1 MKTKLTELL
10 GIKYPV
16 IQGGMAWTS
25 DAVLAAAVSNA
36 GGAGIIGSGG
46 RTVEWTRDE
55 VRKAKS
61 LTDKPFGVNVMLM
74 APNIA
79 EIIAMLCEEKVA
91 FVTLGAGNPVPH
103 IPAFHAAGIKVIP
116 VVPNVK
122 LAKRIEAAGADA
134 MVIEGMEAGGH
145 IGKQTTMALMENVL
159 PQIKSVPVLVA
170 GGISDGRALAAAL
183 LMGAAGVQM
192 GSRFLL
198 TEECPANPVAKEA
211 IVKATDTDSVATG
224 YSRNLGVRCLAN
236 TFTDAYTA
244 REIAGAPKEE
254 LMAMGTGTNR
264 KGIVEG
270 DIVNGTVMCGQSLNV
285 LNDILALQ
293 GCYGAY
299 YCRSQR
305 GYCQRTENRA
315 VKIKAKNMHC
325 LLCTNNTGCPVEIQ
339 SKAVHAFLLY
349 FTWSVIIQLIWL
361 HSGNRLLNRSI
372 TAAILSASMA
382 A

>member
-25 DAVLAAAVSNA
+25 DANLAAAVSNA

-55 VRKAKS
+55 VRKAKG
-61 LTDKPFGVNVMLM
+61 LTAKPFGVNVMLM
-74 APNIA
+74 APNIT
-79 EIIAMLCEEKVA
+79 EIIEMLCEEKVA

-103 IPAFHAAGIKVIP
+103 IATFHAAGIKVIP
-116 VVPNVK
+116 VVPSVK

-134 MVIEGMEAGGH
+134 MVVEGMEAGGH

-159 PQIKSVPVLVA
+159 PVVQSIPVLVA

-183 LMGAAGVQM
+183 LMGAEGVQM

-198 TEECPANPVAKEA
+198 TTECPAHPAAKEA

-236 TFTDAYTA
+236 AFTDAYTA
-244 REIAGAPKEE
+244 KEIAGAPKEE
-254 LMAMGTGTNR
+254 LMQMGTGTNR
-264 KGIVEG
+264 KGILEG
-270 DIVNGTVMCGQSLNV
+270 DTVNGTVMCGQSLNV
-285 LNDILALQ
+285 LNDVLPCKDVMERIIA
-293 GCYGAY
+293 
-299 YCRSQR
+299 
-305 GYCQRTENRA
+305 E
-315 VKIKAKNMHC
+315 AK
-325 LLCTNNTGCPVEIQ
+325 
-339 SKAVHAFLLY
+339 
-349 FTWSVIIQLIWL
+349 
-361 HSGNRLLNRSI
+361 
-372 TAAILSASMA
+372 AAIARVQQFA
-382 A
+382 

>member
-61 LTDKPFGVNVMLM
+61 LTDKPFGVNV
-74 APNIA
+74 
-79 EIIAMLCEEKVA
+79 MLCEEKVA

-198 TEECPANPVAKEA
+198 TEECPANPAAKEA

-236 TFTDAYTA
+236 AFTDAYTA

-264 KGIVEG
+264 RGLVEG
-270 DIVNGTVMCGQSLNV
+270 DVTNGTVMCGQSLNV
-285 LNDILALQ
+285 LNDILPCKDVMERIIAEAKEAIANVQ
-293 GCYGAY
+293 
-299 YCRSQR
+299 
-305 GYCQRTENRA
+305 
-315 VKIKAKNMHC
+315 KIE
-325 LLCTNNTGCPVEIQ
+325 L
-339 SKAVHAFLLY
+339 
-349 FTWSVIIQLIWL
+349 
-361 HSGNRLLNRSI
+361 
-372 TAAILSASMA
+372 
-382 A
+382 

>member
-25 DAVLAAAVSNA
+25 DANLAAAVSNA

-79 EIIAMLCEEKVA
+79 EIIKMLCEEKVA

-103 IPAFHAAGIKVIP
+103 IATFHAAGIKVIP
-116 VVPNVK
+116 VVPSVK

-134 MVIEGMEAGGH
+134 MVVEGMEAGGH

-159 PQIKSVPVLVA
+159 PAVQSIPVLVA

-183 LMGAAGVQM
+183 LMGAEGVQM

-198 TEECPANPVAKEA
+198 TTECPAHPAAKEA

-236 TFTDAYTA
+236 AFTDAYTA
-244 REIAGAPKEE
+244 KEIAGAPKEE
-254 LMAMGTGTNR
+254 LMQMGTGTNR
-264 KGIVEG
+264 KGILEG
-270 DIVNGTVMCGQSLNV
+270 DTVNGTVMCGQSLNV
-285 LNDILALQ
+285 LNDVLPCKEVMERIIA
-293 GCYGAY
+293 
-299 YCRSQR
+299 
-305 GYCQRTENRA
+305 E
-315 VKIKAKNMHC
+315 AK
-325 LLCTNNTGCPVEIQ
+325 
-339 SKAVHAFLLY
+339 
-349 FTWSVIIQLIWL
+349 
-361 HSGNRLLNRSI
+361 
-372 TAAILSASMA
+372 AAIARVQQFA
-382 A
+382 

>member
-25 DAVLAAAVSNA
+25 DANLAAAVSNA

-55 VRKAKS
+55 VRKAKG
-61 LTDKPFGVNVMLM
+61 LTAKPFGVNVMLM
-74 APNIA
+74 APNIT
-79 EIIAMLCEEKVA
+79 EIIEMLCEEKVA

-103 IPAFHAAGIKVIP
+103 IATFHAAGIKVIP
-116 VVPNVK
+116 VVPSVK

-134 MVIEGMEAGGH
+134 MVVEGMEAGGH

-159 PQIKSVPVLVA
+159 PAVQSIPVLVA

-183 LMGAAGVQM
+183 LMGAEGVQM

-198 TEECPANPVAKEA
+198 TTECPAHPAAKEA

-236 TFTDAYTA
+236 AFTDAYTA
-244 REIAGAPKEE
+244 KEIAGAPKEE
-254 LMAMGTGTNR
+254 LMQMGTGTNR
-264 KGIVEG
+264 KGILEG
-270 DIVNGTVMCGQSLNV
+270 DTVNGTVMCGQSLNV
-285 LNDILALQ
+285 LNDVLPCKDVMERIIA
-293 GCYGAY
+293 
-299 YCRSQR
+299 
-305 GYCQRTENRA
+305 E
-315 VKIKAKNMHC
+315 AK
-325 LLCTNNTGCPVEIQ
+325 
-339 SKAVHAFLLY
+339 
-349 FTWSVIIQLIWL
+349 
-361 HSGNRLLNRSI
+361 
-372 TAAILSASMA
+372 AAIARVQQFA
-382 A
+382 

>member
-198 TEECPANPVAKEA
+198 TEECPANPAAKEA

-224 YSRNLGVRCLAN
+224 YSRNL
-236 TFTDAYTA
+236 TA

-264 KGIVEG
+264 RGLVEG
-270 DIVNGTVMCGQSLNV
+270 DVTNGTVMCGQSLNV
-285 LNDILALQ
+285 LNNILPCKDVMERIIAEAKEAIANVQ
-293 GCYGAY
+293 
-299 YCRSQR
+299 
-305 GYCQRTENRA
+305 
-315 VKIKAKNMHC
+315 KIE
-325 LLCTNNTGCPVEIQ
+325 L
-339 SKAVHAFLLY
+339 
-349 FTWSVIIQLIWL
+349 
-361 HSGNRLLNRSI
+361 
-372 TAAILSASMA
+372 
-382 A
+382 

>member
-10 GIKYPV
+10 DIKYPV

-25 DAVLAAAVSNA
+25 DANLAAAVSNA

-79 EIIAMLCEEKVA
+79 EIIEMLCEEKVA

-103 IPAFHAAGIKVIP
+103 IATFHAAGIKVIP
-116 VVPNVK
+116 VVPSVK

-134 MVIEGMEAGGH
+134 MVVEGMEAGGH

-159 PQIKSVPVLVA
+159 PAVQSIPVLVA

-183 LMGAAGVQM
+183 LMGAEGVQM

-198 TEECPANPVAKEA
+198 TTECPAHPAAKEA

-236 TFTDAYTA
+236 AFTDAYTA
-244 REIAGAPKEE
+244 KEIAGAPKEE
-254 LMAMGTGTNR
+254 LMQMGTGTNR
-264 KGIVEG
+264 KGILEG
-270 DIVNGTVMCGQSLNV
+270 DTVNGTVMCGQSLNV
-285 LNDILALQ
+285 LNDVLPCKDVMERIIA
-293 GCYGAY
+293 
-299 YCRSQR
+299 
-305 GYCQRTENRA
+305 E
-315 VKIKAKNMHC
+315 AK
-325 LLCTNNTGCPVEIQ
+325 
-339 SKAVHAFLLY
+339 
-349 FTWSVIIQLIWL
+349 
-361 HSGNRLLNRSI
+361 
-372 TAAILSASMA
+372 AAIARVQQFV
-382 A
+382 

>member
-25 DAVLAAAVSNA
+25 DANLAAAVSNA

-79 EIIAMLCEEKVA
+79 EIIEMLCEEKVA

-103 IPAFHAAGIKVIP
+103 IATFHAAGIKVIP
-116 VVPNVK
+116 VVPSVK

-134 MVIEGMEAGGH
+134 MVVEGMEAGGH

-159 PQIKSVPVLVA
+159 PAVQSIPVLVA

-183 LMGAAGVQM
+183 LMGAEGVQM

-198 TEECPANPVAKEA
+198 TTECPAHPAAKEA

-236 TFTDAYTA
+236 AFTDAYTA
-244 REIAGAPKEE
+244 KEIAGASKEE
-254 LMAMGTGTNR
+254 LMQMGTGTNR
-264 KGIVEG
+264 KGILEG
-270 DIVNGTVMCGQSLNV
+270 DTVNGTVMCGQSLNV
-285 LNDILALQ
+285 LNDVLPCKEVMERIIA
-293 GCYGAY
+293 
-299 YCRSQR
+299 
-305 GYCQRTENRA
+305 E
-315 VKIKAKNMHC
+315 AK
-325 LLCTNNTGCPVEIQ
+325 
-339 SKAVHAFLLY
+339 
-349 FTWSVIIQLIWL
+349 
-361 HSGNRLLNRSI
+361 
-372 TAAILSASMA
+372 AAIARVQQFV
-382 A
+382 

>member
-25 DAVLAAAVSNA
+25 DANLAAAVSNA

-55 VRKAKS
+55 VRKAKG

-103 IPAFHAAGIKVIP
+103 IATFHAAGIKVIP
-116 VVPNVK
+116 VVPSVK

-134 MVIEGMEAGGH
+134 MVVEGMEAGGH

-159 PQIKSVPVLVA
+159 PAVQSIPVLVA

-183 LMGAAGVQM
+183 LMGAEGVQM

-198 TEECPANPVAKEA
+198 TTECPAHPAAKEA

-236 TFTDAYTA
+236 AFTDAYTA
-244 REIAGAPKEE
+244 KEIAGAPKEE
-254 LMAMGTGTNR
+254 LMQMGTGTNR
-264 KGIVEG
+264 KGILEG
-270 DIVNGTVMCGQSLNV
+270 DTVNGTVMCGQSLNV
-285 LNDILALQ
+285 LNDVLPCKDVMERIIA
-293 GCYGAY
+293 
-299 YCRSQR
+299 
-305 GYCQRTENRA
+305 E
-315 VKIKAKNMHC
+315 AK
-325 LLCTNNTGCPVEIQ
+325 
-339 SKAVHAFLLY
+339 
-349 FTWSVIIQLIWL
+349 
-361 HSGNRLLNRSI
+361 
-372 TAAILSASMA
+372 AAIARVQQFA
-382 A
+382 

>member
-25 DAVLAAAVSNA
+25 DANLAAAVSNA

-55 VRKAKS
+55 VRKAKG
-61 LTDKPFGVNVMLM
+61 LPDKPFGVNVMLM

-79 EIIAMLCEEKVA
+79 EIIEMLCEEKVA

-103 IPAFHAAGIKVIP
+103 IATFHAAGIKVIP
-116 VVPNVK
+116 VVPSVK

-134 MVIEGMEAGGH
+134 MVVEGMEAGGH

-159 PQIKSVPVLVA
+159 PAVQSIPVLVA

-183 LMGAAGVQM
+183 LMGAEGVQM

-198 TEECPANPVAKEA
+198 TTECPAHPAAKEA

-236 TFTDAYTA
+236 VFTDAYTA
-244 REIAGAPKEE
+244 KEIAGAPKEE
-254 LMAMGTGTNR
+254 LMQMGTGTNR
-264 KGIVEG
+264 KGILEG
-270 DIVNGTVMCGQSLNV
+270 DTVNGTVMCGQSLNV
-285 LNDILALQ
+285 LNDVLPCKDVMERIIA
-293 GCYGAY
+293 
-299 YCRSQR
+299 
-305 GYCQRTENRA
+305 E
-315 VKIKAKNMHC
+315 AK
-325 LLCTNNTGCPVEIQ
+325 
-339 SKAVHAFLLY
+339 
-349 FTWSVIIQLIWL
+349 
-361 HSGNRLLNRSI
+361 
-372 TAAILSASMA
+372 AAIARVQQFA
-382 A
+382 

>member
-1 MKTKLTELL
+1 MQTKFTRLL
-10 GIKYPV
+10 GIKYPI

-46 RTVEWTRDE
+46 RTVDWTREE
-55 VRKAKS
+55 VRKAKQ

-79 EIIAMLCEEKVA
+79 EIIDMLCEEKVA

-103 IPAFHAAGIKVIP
+103 IEKFHAAGIKVIP

-134 MVIEGMEAGGH
+134 MVVEGMEAGGH

-159 PQIKSVPVLVA
+159 LNVKNIPVLVA

-183 LMGAAGVQM
+183 VMGADGVQM

-198 TEECPANPVAKEA
+198 TTECPAHPAAKEA
-211 IVKATDTDSVATG
+211 IIKATDTDSVATG

-236 TFTDAYTA
+236 AFTDLYTA
-244 REIAGAPKEE
+244 KEISGVPNAE

-264 KGIVEG
+264 RGIMEG
-270 DIVNGTVMCGQSLNV
+270 DTVNGTVMVGQSLNV
-285 LNDILALQ
+285 LNDVLPCKDVIERIIAE
-293 GCYGAY
+293 AKDAIE
-299 YCRSQR
+299 R
-305 GYCQRTENRA
+305 
-315 VKIKAKNMHC
+315 IKS
-325 LLCTNNTGCPVEIQ
+325 LE
-339 SKAVHAFLLY
+339 F
-349 FTWSVIIQLIWL
+349 
-361 HSGNRLLNRSI
+361 
-372 TAAILSASMA
+372 
-382 A
+382 

>member
-25 DAVLAAAVSNA
+25 DANLAAAVSNA

-79 EIIAMLCEEKVA
+79 EIIEMLCEEKVA

-103 IPAFHAAGIKVIP
+103 IATFHAAGIKVIP
-116 VVPNVK
+116 VVPSVK

-134 MVIEGMEAGGH
+134 MVVEGMEAGGH

-159 PQIKSVPVLVA
+159 PAVQSIPVLVA
-170 GGISDGRALAAAL
+170 GGISDGRSLAAAL
-183 LMGAAGVQM
+183 LMGAEGVQM

-198 TEECPANPVAKEA
+198 TTECPAHPAAKEA
-211 IVKATDTDSVATG
+211 IVKAPDTDSVATG

-236 TFTDAYTA
+236 AFTDAYTA
-244 REIAGAPKEE
+244 KEIAGAPKEE
-254 LMAMGTGTNR
+254 LMQMGTGTNR
-264 KGIVEG
+264 KGILEG
-270 DIVNGTVMCGQSLNV
+270 DTVNGTVMCGQSLNV
-285 LNDILALQ
+285 LNDVLPCKDVMERIIA
-293 GCYGAY
+293 
-299 YCRSQR
+299 
-305 GYCQRTENRA
+305 E
-315 VKIKAKNMHC
+315 AK
-325 LLCTNNTGCPVEIQ
+325 
-339 SKAVHAFLLY
+339 
-349 FTWSVIIQLIWL
+349 
-361 HSGNRLLNRSI
+361 
-372 TAAILSASMA
+372 AAIARVQQFA
-382 A
+382 

>member
-122 LAKRIEAAGADA
+122 L
-134 MVIEGMEAGGH
+134 
-145 IGKQTTMALMENVL
+145 
-159 PQIKSVPVLVA
+159 VA

-224 YSRNLGVRCLAN
+224 YSRNLGVRCLSNA
-236 TFTDAYTA
+236 FTDAYTA

-264 KGIVEG
+264 RGLVEG
-270 DIVNGTVMCGQSLNV
+270 DVTNGTVMCGQSLNV
-285 LNDILALQ
+285 LNDILPCKDVMERIIAEAKEAIGNVQ
-293 GCYGAY
+293 
-299 YCRSQR
+299 
-305 GYCQRTENRA
+305 
-315 VKIKAKNMHC
+315 KIE
-325 LLCTNNTGCPVEIQ
+325 L
-339 SKAVHAFLLY
+339 
-349 FTWSVIIQLIWL
+349 
-361 HSGNRLLNRSI
+361 
-372 TAAILSASMA
+372 
-382 A
+382 

>member
-159 PQIKSVPVLVA
+159 P
-170 GGISDGRALAAAL
+170 
-183 LMGAAGVQM
+183 
-192 GSRFLL
+192 
-198 TEECPANPVAKEA
+198 TEECPANPAAKEA

-236 TFTDAYTA
+236 AFTDAYTA

-285 LNDILALQ
+285 LNDILPCKDVMERIIAEAKEAIANVQ
-293 GCYGAY
+293 
-299 YCRSQR
+299 
-305 GYCQRTENRA
+305 
-315 VKIKAKNMHC
+315 KIE
-325 LLCTNNTGCPVEIQ
+325 L
-339 SKAVHAFLLY
+339 
-349 FTWSVIIQLIWL
+349 
-361 HSGNRLLNRSI
+361 
-372 TAAILSASMA
+372 
-382 A
+382 